1 MAATA
6 NLAQALGGGP
16 PPAADTSEVPVEHL
30 DYAYINKCSSG
41 KELEQILKVLR
52 FVWLSV
58 IISFPQTPDHV
69 VI

>member
-52 FVWLSV
+52 FV
-58 IISFPQTPDHV
+58 
-69 VI
+69 